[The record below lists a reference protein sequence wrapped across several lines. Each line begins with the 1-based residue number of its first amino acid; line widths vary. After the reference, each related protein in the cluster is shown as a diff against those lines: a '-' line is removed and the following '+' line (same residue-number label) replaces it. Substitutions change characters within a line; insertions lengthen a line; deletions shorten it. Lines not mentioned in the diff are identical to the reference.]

1 MVFTAE
7 SGITVTGLKID
18 GESVAKGSGGS
29 NWSVSGGN
37 VVTIKKAYLAAL
49 AEGDH
54 TVTFLFDGGTDADA
68 TITVEDSTT

>member
-7 SGITVTGLKID
+7 SGITVTGLEID

-37 VVTIKKAYLAAL
+37 VVTIKKAYLATL
-49 AEGDH
+49 AEGNH